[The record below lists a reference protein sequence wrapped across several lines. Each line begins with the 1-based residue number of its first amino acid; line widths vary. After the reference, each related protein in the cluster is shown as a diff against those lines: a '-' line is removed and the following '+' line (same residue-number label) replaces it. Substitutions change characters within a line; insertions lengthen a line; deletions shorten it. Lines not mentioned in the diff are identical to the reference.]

1 LVVASLSPVFF
12 RLHSSFEEV
21 FMPGTHSMR
30 WLVFFVCGSLAAL
43 GCSTDTQQS
52 DATGSLSLDL
62 VLADGI
68 VINTVSWE
76 ISRDDMEP
84 MSGMI
89 NTSAPGS
96 TASVEVFG
104 LPPGEG
110 YLVELE
116 ATSEDGEVT
125 CRGSAEFGVEIGVST
140 DAMVLLNCKLPRRL
154 GGVRVNGTFNICAEL
169 LKMVVSPLQTS
180 VGNDIDLMSI
190 AMDAEGDAITY
201 VWSAS
206 GGSIADPNAA
216 STAYTC
222 QEVGEHEVTVS
233 VTDNDVYCN
242 MATWTVP
249 ITCVEGEGG
258 DLCEDVDCDDGNECT
273 DNDCKPAN
281 GECVND
287 PNNEGGACGDGGTC
301 MSGVCEVAPD
311 CTVAADCNDGNQCT
325 SGDCIEGIC
334 EFTPTD
340 GASCEV
346 EADVP
351 GTCDNAGNCVGLMG
365 NDPAPE
371 FNTPGEFG
379 CDTGE
384 NDFTRTLSG
393 QTSEV
398 FSGTVSTA
406 EGDGEFYVV
415 NAAAQ
420 ETFGTIPTD
429 LGTGTNSVEIPLF
442 CGVQL
447 VKLVWPQTEGACV
460 LVIEVTTTD
469 CVAADIRLTLS
480 WDSIGLDWE
489 LHLIKP
495 GGRINDNATDCT
507 WTSCISSSP
516 DWGVQGDSSDDP
528 SKDIDNTG
536 PFGPE
541 NIFLAKPESG
551 TYTVMVEHWSSGGD
565 PQSDGQVVIN
575 ILGQPSIVL
584 TTENLPPFS
593 VWTVATIEWPGGTV
607 TPSQDVFDCTDS
619 WSGGCTSDIP

>member
-1 LVVASLSPVFF
+1 
-12 RLHSSFEEV
+12 
-21 FMPGTHSMR
+21 MPDLYSTR
-30 WLVFFVCGSLAAL
+30 WLIFLVIGVLAAL
-43 GCSTDTQQS
+43 GCSTATQQG
-52 DATGSLSLDL
+52 DASGSLSLEL
-62 VLADGI
+62 VLADGT
-68 VINTVSWE
+68 VINSVSWE

-84 MSGMI
+84 MSGDI
-89 NTSAPGS
+89 NTGAPGS

-104 LPPGEG
+104 LLPGDG

-125 CRGSAEFGVEIGVST
+125 CRGSAEFDVEVGVST
-140 DAMVLLNCKLPRRL
+140 DVMVMLNCKLPARF
-154 GGVRVNGTFNICAEL
+154 GGVRVNGKLNVCAQL
-169 LKMVVSPLQTS
+169 HKVVVSPLQTS
-180 VGNDIDLMSI
+180 VGNDIDLS
-190 AMDAEGDAITY
+190 AMGHDEEGDSITY
-201 VWSAS
+201 AWSNA
-206 GGSIADPNAA
+206 GGTIGDPAA
-216 STAYTC
+216 PKTTYTC
-222 QEVGEHEVTVS
+222 TEVGQHEITITIS
-233 VTDNDVYCN
+233 DDDFQFC
-242 MATWTVP
+242 MDDWTVP
-249 ITCVEGEGG
+249 VTCVEGDGG
-258 DLCEDVDCDDGNECT
+258 DLCDGVTCEGDGNECT
-273 DNDCKPAN
+273 ETACNSAN
-281 GECVND
+281 AECETSDVED
-287 PNNEGGACGDGGTC
+287 GTGCGDGIC
-301 MSGVCEVAPD
+301 MSGVCEAVPD
-311 CTVAADCNDGNQCT
+311 CTEPADCDDANQCT
-325 SGDCIEGIC
+325 SGDCIEGMC

-346 EADVP
+346 EAGVP
-351 GTCDNAGNCVGLMG
+351 GTCDNAGNCVGVTG

-393 QTSEV
+393 QTSEI

-406 EGDGEFYVV
+406 QGTGEFYVV
-415 NAAAQ
+415 NPAAQ
-420 ETFGTIPTD
+420 ETFGTVPTD
-429 LGTGTNSVEIPLF
+429 PRTGAYSVEIPLF

-447 VKLVWPQTEGACV
+447 VKLVWPVTEGACV

-480 WDSIGLDWE
+480 WDSIGRDWE

-551 TYTVMVEHWSSGGD
+551 TYTVMVEHWSSSGD

-593 VWTVATIEWPGGTV
+593 VWTAATIEWPGGTV
-607 TPSQDVFDCTDS
+607 TPSQDVFDCTAG
-619 WSGGCTSDIP
+619 WSGGCTTDIP